1 MSGRAVH
8 GLLVIDKPAGMTSR
22 AVVNRLQRCLPRG
35 TKIGH
40 AGTLDPLATGILVI
54 CLGAATRLTEY
65 VQKMTKVY
73 RARILFGSRSDT
85 DDADGNVAPV
95 ANVTPPDRASV
106 QRCLSL
112 FVGEIEQRP
121 PTYSAAK
128 LAGRRAYA
136 MARRG
141 EDVDLRPR
149 RVRVDRI
156 ELLSYEYPHLEMEVQ
171 CGKGTYI
178 RSLARDLGDR
188 LGCGG
193 LIGSLRRTQ
202 IGCFAEDMALALDRD
217 SMEIRSRIVPLS
229 AAVSGLVQVRLDQE
243 SLAKLRRGLSVPAEV
258 IEPSEREDVAVFDN
272 RDELVALARFDR
284 KNGLLWPD
292 KVIVV

>member
-1 MSGRAVH
+1 MSRSAVH
-8 GLLVIDKPAGMTSR
+8 GFLAVDKPPGMTSR
-22 AVVNRLQRCLPRG
+22 AVVDRLRQHFPRG

-40 AGTLDPLATGILVI
+40 AGTLDPLSTGVLVI
-54 CLGAATRLTEY
+54 CVGAATRLTEY
-65 VQKMTKVY
+65 IQDMTKSY
-73 RARILFGSRSDT
+73 RAGILLGSRSTT
-85 DDADGNVAPV
+85 DDADGTITPV
-95 ANVTPPDRASV
+95 ADSPPPDRPAV
-106 QRCLSL
+106 NRCLSG

-121 PTYSAAK
+121 PTFSAAK

-193 LIGSLRRTQ
+193 LVESLRRTRV
-202 IGCFAEDMALALDRD
+202 GCFTEATALALDHDARYV
-217 SMEIRSRIVPLS
+217 RSNLLPLA
-229 AAVSGLVQVRLDQE
+229 AAVSHLVRLTLDE
-243 SLAKLRRGLSVPAEV
+243 PRLTKLRHGLPV
-258 IEPSEREDVAVFDN
+258 PSEHGASTQEQDIAVFD
-272 RDELVALARFDR
+272 RDGELVAVAQFDR
-284 KNGLLWPD
+284 TSGLLRPG
-292 KVIVV
+292 KVVVV